1 MNFPPVVLE
10 HAAGTR
16 LAVINENRPNR
27 LGPALSV
34 LAEHNLNVI
43 DMLNKSR
50 DAVAY
55 NLIDVEGTVTEAVL
69 KALRQV
75 DGVLKVYHFG
85 EDRR

>member
-1 MNFPPVVLE
+1 
-10 HAAGTR
+10 
-16 LAVINENRPNR
+16 
-27 LGPALSV
+27 V

-55 NLIDVEGTVTEAVL
+55 NLIDVEGTVTDAVL
-69 KALRQV
+69 EALRQV

>member
-1 MNFPPVVLE
+1 
-10 HAAGTR
+10 

-55 NLIDVEGTVTEAVL
+55 NLIDVEGAVTETVL
-69 KALRQV
+69 AALRQV
-75 DGVLKVYHFG
+75 EGVLKVYHFG
-85 EDRR
+85 EDVG

>member
-1 MNFPPVVLE
+1 
-10 HAAGTR
+10 
-16 LAVINENRPNR
+16 
-27 LGPALSV
+27 V

-69 KALRQV
+69 EALQQV

-85 EDRR
+85 EDQR

>member
-1 MNFPPVVLE
+1 M
-10 HAAGTR
+10 
-16 LAVINENRPNR
+16 
-27 LGPALSV
+27 
-34 LAEHNLNVI
+34 I

-55 NLIDVEGTVTEAVL
+55 NLIDVEGAVTDAVL
-69 KALRQV
+69 DALRQV